1 MGTRAWVADETHGGG
16 NPSPCATRG
25 KGFSRERHDYVSQAL
40 RPDEHGMS
48 GVDEGALTL
57 G

>member
-1 MGTRAWVADETHGGG
+1 MRTRVWIADETHGSG

-25 KGFSRERHDYVSQAL
+25 KGFSRERHDYVSQVL
-40 RPDEHGMS
+40 RPREDGMS